1 MEYSKAYF
9 DCLTALRR
17 RLRQEQSLTI
27 RLDEADAIPR
37 MLVASL
43 SSTDAETRELGKR
56 LAALGDMQLPA
67 QLPQAEP
74 ATQESGFVSSEFLA
88 SANRYVGPLRG

>member
-17 RLRQEQSLTI
+17 RLRQEQGLTI

-43 SSTDAETRELGKR
+43 RSSEAETRELGER
-56 LAALGDMQLPA
+56 LAALGGVQLPA
-67 QLPQAEP
+67 QLPQAEL
-74 ATQESGFVSSEFLA
+74 AIQESGFISQEFLA

>member
-1 MEYSKAYF
+1 MEYSKAFF

-17 RLRQEQSLTI
+17 QLRQEQGLTI
-27 RLDEADAIPR
+27 RLDEPDALPR

-43 SSTDAETRELGKR
+43 NSAVAETRELGER
-56 LAALGDMQLPA
+56 LAAFGGIPLPPE
-67 QLPQAEP
+67 LSRPTL
-74 ATQESGFVSSEFLA
+74 ATQESGFVSREFLA

>member
-17 RLRQEQSLTI
+17 RLRQEQGLTI
-27 RLDEADAIPR
+27 RLDETDAIPR

-43 SSTDAETRELGKR
+43 RSSEAETRELGER
-56 LAALGDMQLPA
+56 LAALSGVQLPA
-67 QLPQAEP
+67 ELPQP
-74 ATQESGFVSSEFLA
+74 TLNIQESGFVSREFLA